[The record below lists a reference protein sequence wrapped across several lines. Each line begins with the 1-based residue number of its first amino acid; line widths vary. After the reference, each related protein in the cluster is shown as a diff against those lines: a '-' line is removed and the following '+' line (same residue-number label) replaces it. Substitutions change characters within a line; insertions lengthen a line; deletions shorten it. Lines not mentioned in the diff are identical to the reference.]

1 MSPAPTFQELK
12 SVAELRMALRRFL
25 LATDEVTKR
34 HGLTPRQ
41 YDLLALLH
49 SALPNEEL
57 TATVIA
63 EQLGLSRSA
72 TTELLTRASKGGL
85 LDRHGA
91 EDDTRVKYVTPTR
104 EGRKR
109 FFAAVE
115 DLRSERNKIL
125 RLLRAATALAALL
138 GAAI

>member
-1 MSPAPTFQELK
+1 MPPAPTRQELK
-12 SVAELRMALRRFL
+12 SVAELRIALRRFL
-25 LATDEVTKR
+25 VATDEVTER
-34 HGLTPRQ
+34 HRLTPRQ

-49 SALPNEEL
+49 GASSEKL

-72 TTELLTRASKGGL
+72 TTELLTRAAKGGL

-109 FFAAVE
+109 FFAAVH

-125 RLLRAATALAALL
+125 GLLRAATALAALL
-138 GAAI
+138 GTLI